1 MGTPARDVDDYLAA
15 VPEEARVTLKKLR
28 KTIKAVAPQAI
39 EVISYQ
45 VPTYK
50 LHGSLVGFW
59 ATKNHCAFCVMS
71 TSVMD
76 AHEDELKPY
85 DTAKATIR
93 FPAGK
98 PLPAALVKR
107 LVKARIEENEAAAQ
121 GRRRSAG
128 TAAR

>member
-1 MGTPARDVDDYLAA
+1 MDDYLAA
-15 VPEEARVTLKKLR
+15 VPEEARVTLEKLR

-39 EVISYQ
+39 EVISYR

-107 LVKARIEENEAAAQ
+107 LVKARIEENEARVAK
-121 GRRRSAG
+121 
-128 TAAR
+128 